1 MIEVGHSYTLKVV
14 KIVDFGAYIDADN
27 LGEVL
32 VPRRY
37 LREGVEV
44 GSELKV
50 FIYIDSQDRYIAT
63 TQKPR
68 AEVGE
73 FAMLKVVDVN
83 EIGAFMDIGIDK
95 DILVPFGEQH
105 RPMVVNGMHI
115 VYLYLDNNGRITAS
129 SKIEK
134 QIVDDQSHRYKEN
147 QKVNILVA
155 NSTDLG
161 HRAIINNHIWGVL
174 HTSDVFERLSYG
186 DRKVAFIKE
195 VRPDGRINLTFT
207 GGQETRDKDSRNIL
221 INLEKQGGFLP
232 VHDKSSP
239 KEISDMFGMSKAA
252 FKKTI
257 GGLYKQRVIS
267 IDSDGIR
274 LLDK

>member
-1 MIEVGHSYTLKVV
+1 MIKLGHSYTLEVV
-14 KIVDFGAYIDADN
+14 KIVDFGAYVDAKN

-37 LREGVEV
+37 LRQGVEI

-50 FIYIDSQDRYIAT
+50 FIYVDAQDRYIAT

-68 AEVGE
+68 AEVGQ
-73 FAMLKVVDVN
+73 FALLKVVDVN
-83 EIGAFMDIGIDK
+83 EVGAFMDLGIDK
-95 DILVPFGEQH
+95 DVMVPFAEQH
-105 RPMVVNGMHI
+105 RPMVVNGSHI
-115 VYLYLDNNGRITAS
+115 VYLYLDNNDRITAS

-134 QIVDDQSHRYKEN
+134 FIVDKQSHRYKAK

-161 HRAIINNHIWGVL
+161 YRAIINNHIWGLL
-174 HTSDVFERLSYG
+174 HKGDVFERLSYG
-186 DRKVAFIKE
+186 DKKVAFIKE
-195 VRPDGRINLTFT
+195 VRPDGRINLTLT
-207 GGQETRDKDSRNIL
+207 GGQETRDKHARTL
-221 INLEKQGGFLP
+221 LVNLEKHGGFLA

-239 KEISDMFGMSKAA
+239 EEISRLFGMSKAA

-257 GGLYKQRVIS
+257 GGLYKKRIIS
-267 IDSDGIR
+267 IASDGIR